1 MSLIVEDGTGLANA
15 ESLCSV
21 ADADT
26 IHAARGNA
34 AWALL
39 TTPQKEQ
46 NLRKGTDYMTGK
58 YTTLWAGY
66 RKTAGQALDWPRE
79 DVPIA
84 GLRFLQYYDNG
95 IVPNEVKQACAL
107 LALRASTGDDLM
119 SDERQKVISE
129 SVEGAVS
136 VTYSEFSSVQVRY
149 TEIDAM
155 LSRFLANG
163 AGRTA
168 QMVRI

>member
-1 MSLIVEDGTGLANA
+1 
-15 ESLCSV
+15 
-21 ADADT
+21 
-26 IHAARGNA
+26 
-34 AWALL
+34 
-39 TTPQKEQ
+39 
-46 NLRKGTDYMTGK
+46 MTGK

-119 SDERQKVISE
+119 SDERRKVISE

>member
-26 IHAARGNA
+26 IHAARGNT
-34 AWALL
+34 AWAVF

-46 NLRKGTDYMTGK
+46 RLRKGTEYMTGR
-58 YTTLWAGY
+58 YSLLWAGY
-66 RKTAGQALDWPRE
+66 RKTATQALDFPRE
-79 DVPIA
+79 CVPIV
-84 GLRFLQYYDNG
+84 GLRFIQYYDNG
-95 IVPNEVKQACAL
+95 TVPNEVKQACAL
-107 LALRASTGDDLM
+107 LALRADEDVDLM
-119 SDERQKVISE
+119 ADEKRKVISE
-129 SVEGAVS
+129 TVEGAVS

-155 LSRFLANG
+155 LSRFLTNG
-163 AGRTA
+163 SGRTA

>member
-26 IHAARGNA
+26 IHAARGNT
-34 AWALL
+34 AWAAL

-58 YTTLWAGY
+58 YTTLRAGY
-66 RKTAGQALDWPRE
+66 RRLATQALDWPRE
-79 DVPIA
+79 DVPIT

-95 IVPNEVKQACAL
+95 ILPAL
-107 LALRASTGDDLM
+107 PR
-119 SDERQKVISE
+119 
-129 SVEGAVS
+129 
-136 VTYSEFSSVQVRY
+136 
-149 TEIDAM
+149 
-155 LSRFLANG
+155 
-163 AGRTA
+163 
-168 QMVRI
+168 